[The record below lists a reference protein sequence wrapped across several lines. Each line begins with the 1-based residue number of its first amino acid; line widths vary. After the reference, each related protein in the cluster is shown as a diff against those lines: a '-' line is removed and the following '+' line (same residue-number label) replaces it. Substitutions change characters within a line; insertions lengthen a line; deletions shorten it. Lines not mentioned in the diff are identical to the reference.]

1 MPKNP
6 STALTGQLRQALKT
20 LERATT
26 PEEQAGALVVVQEA
40 NAALR
45 AERAV
50 RDAKTARIRQDQ
62 AHLPPLPTYALR
74 NGCTARLEWLAR
86 AERGG
91 AVDASGCP
99 PFLPMG
105 KRLQRDGL
113 LTLERRPRGG
123 HCNLSVV
130 RLTAKG
136 ASTLARLRAKHG
148 IPAPVLSPIAS

>member
-1 MPKNP
+1 MPKNA
-6 STALTGQLRQALKT
+6 STALTGQLRRALKT
-20 LERATT
+20 LEQATT
-26 PEEQAGALVVVQEA
+26 PEEQASALAIVQDA

-50 RDAKTARIRQDQ
+50 RNAKAARVRQDQ

-74 NGCTARLEWLAR
+74 NGCNARLDWLMR

-91 AVDASGCP
+91 AVDSSGCP

-113 LTLERRPRGG
+113 LTLARRPRGG

-130 RLTAKG
+130 HLTAKG
-136 ASTLARLRAKHG
+136 AATLARLRAKHG
-148 IPAPVLSPIAS
+148 IPAPVLSPVAP